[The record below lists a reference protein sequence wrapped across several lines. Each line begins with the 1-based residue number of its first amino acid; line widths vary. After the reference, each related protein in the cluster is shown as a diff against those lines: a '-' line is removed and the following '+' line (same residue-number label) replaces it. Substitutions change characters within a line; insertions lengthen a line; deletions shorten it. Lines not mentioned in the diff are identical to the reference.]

1 MSMLHLTAHRIKEM
15 HSHYGELMKAVGVE
29 NAPGAIIVE
38 AMILASD
45 LVGIVNSWRCCI
57 NKDSIAA
64 TIVYLGNER

>member
-1 MSMLHLTAHRIKEM
+1 MLHLTAYRIKEM

-29 NAPGAIIVE
+29 SAPGAIIDVE

-45 LVGIVNSWRCCI
+45 LVGIVNSWRCCL
-57 NKDSIAA
+57 NKDLIPV